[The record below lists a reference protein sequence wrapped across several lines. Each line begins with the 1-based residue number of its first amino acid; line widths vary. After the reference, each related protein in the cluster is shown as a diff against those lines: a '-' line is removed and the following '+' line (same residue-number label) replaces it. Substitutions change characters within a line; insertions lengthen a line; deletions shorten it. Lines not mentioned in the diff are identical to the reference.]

1 MDDRRL
7 TALVGDVLREVRTGR
22 GLSLRQVTVRSGGQF
37 KPSSVASYERGERHI
52 SLERLFALAEVY
64 GVAPERIVAAVAYRL
79 EHEGADDARAPVV
92 IDPLGLGTPSR
103 R

>member
-1 MDDRRL
+1 MDDDRL

-22 GLSLRQVTVRSGGQF
+22 GLSLRQVTVRSGGRF

-64 GVAPERIVAAVAYRL
+64 GVAPERIVAAVAYRI
-79 EHEGADDARAPVV
+79 EHDGADDGAPVV
-92 IDPLGLGTPSR
+92 IDPLGLGASTR
-103 R
+103 H